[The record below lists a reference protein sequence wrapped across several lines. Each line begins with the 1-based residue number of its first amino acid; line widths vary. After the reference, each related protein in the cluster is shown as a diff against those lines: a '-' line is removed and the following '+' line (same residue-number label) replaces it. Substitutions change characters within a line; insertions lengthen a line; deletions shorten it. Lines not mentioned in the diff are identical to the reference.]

1 VPFRSQEYVERCTA
15 CEQRARTACPQC
27 RAPICAGHACAPH
40 GYCEGCATEMYF
52 AVSRAGHGHI
62 LGGSAIAVV
71 STIGFY
77 LLYALRMF
85 PPLASAMVVLG
96 LATGIGAV
104 LWGGSISP
112 RLTERAMLRR
122 TDKQRRL
129 LADRA
134 PAP

>member
-1 VPFRSQEYVERCTA
+1 
-15 CEQRARTACPQC
+15 
-27 RAPICAGHACAPH
+27 
-40 GYCEGCATEMYF
+40 MYF
-52 AVSRAGHGHI
+52 AVSRAGHSHI

-122 TDKQRRL
+122 TIKQRRL
-129 LADRA
+129 LPAHRA